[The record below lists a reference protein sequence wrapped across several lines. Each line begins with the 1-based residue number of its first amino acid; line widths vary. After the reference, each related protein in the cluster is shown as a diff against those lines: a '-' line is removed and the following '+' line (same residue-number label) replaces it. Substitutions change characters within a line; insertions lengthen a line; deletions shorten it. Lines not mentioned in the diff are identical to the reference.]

1 MITVLFQSHEAS
13 ATSPTGSEYNH
24 ALASHGGVALASGSG
39 GGTSPGN
46 AIDNSTS
53 MYWQSGSTTGWLSV
67 QFAAMVYVNEIH
79 AHFRTTVYPS
89 LSLYLDT
96 NGNGAYESSEKVWTT
111 TSNNLLNVVRTLP
124 GVTFALGMNITI
136 NARNGSNN
144 NPRINEF
151 EAYLRS
157 DSDGDGL
164 TGAQEVGTIYFQ
176 DVSPGGLPQAIPD
189 DGVNVSSASVSLAQ
203 FAGIPVR
210 ALANF
215 TVDHGRRADLTAA
228 VGYWNGTAWVDRY
241 VWDPGRRFAG
251 VGIASPDAVRW
262 WEGLVPVVAVVGFP
276 EATSKVE
283 FRVDG
288 ILQAT
293 VTAPV
298 GSEYRWTWNTTG
310 LGDGRS
316 TLNVTQ
322 YDAVA
327 ARAWSQ
333 IVVKVN
339 NLAPAASWVSPA
351 HLSTVNGVVTLNA
364 SASDFYGIQR
374 VRFYADGVSLGDGI
388 PKGGGYF
395 TIAWDTTAYCYN
407 GDHAISATAT
417 ENTATAKSTT
427 VFAQLFTNNDPLVC
441 ITNPVAGGTVSGTAY
456 PVRASTVSAL
466 GITRVEFLVEV
477 PPFPATPQ
485 LRFTDSAAP
494 WEWPW
499 DTTRDPNGFVK
510 LWAKGYNMQGNV
522 DAHVIQVTVSNPQ
535 CQFGCGP
542 ATASM
547 EASSAESSE
556 SSEPTA
562 TLGVLAA
569 EWSVGETTSGS
580 LTTVVADLSVL
591 PASLFLSN
599 LQWRLVLRDWSAGV
613 VGNVTAFTLRFEV
626 RSDPL
631 AIDTDGDGVRDG
643 TEANYWRT
651 LPVARD
657 SDLDGLADGSEIE

>member
-53 MYWQSGSTTGWLSV
+53 TYWQSGSTTGWLSV

-203 FAGIPVR
+203 FAGIPVQ

-215 TVDHGRRADLTAA
+215 TVDHSRPADLTAA

-241 VWDPGRRFAG
+241 VWDPAGRFAG
-251 VGIASPDAVRW
+251 VGIASPDAVRS
-262 WEGLVPVVAVVGFP
+262 WEGLVPVVAVVGSP
-276 EATSKVE
+276 EATAKVE

-293 VTAPV
+293 VTTPV
-298 GSEYRWTWNTTG
+298 GSEYRWTWDTTG
-310 LGDGRS
+310 LGDRRS

-322 YDAVA
+322 
-327 ARAWSQ
+327 
-333 IVVKVN
+333 
-339 NLAPAASWVSPA
+339 
-351 HLSTVNGVVTLNA
+351 
-364 SASDFYGIQR
+364 
-374 VRFYADGVSLGDGI
+374 
-388 PKGGGYF
+388 
-395 TIAWDTTAYCYN
+395 
-407 GDHAISATAT
+407 
-417 ENTATAKSTT
+417 
-427 VFAQLFTNNDPLVC
+427 
-441 ITNPVAGGTVSGTAY
+441 
-456 PVRASTVSAL
+456 
-466 GITRVEFLVEV
+466 
-477 PPFPATPQ
+477 
-485 LRFTDSAAP
+485 
-494 WEWPW
+494 
-499 DTTRDPNGFVK
+499 
-510 LWAKGYNMQGNV
+510 
-522 DAHVIQVTVSNPQ
+522 
-535 CQFGCGP
+535 
-542 ATASM
+542 
-547 EASSAESSE
+547 
-556 SSEPTA
+556 
-562 TLGVLAA
+562 
-569 EWSVGETTSGS
+569 
-580 LTTVVADLSVL
+580 
-591 PASLFLSN
+591 
-599 LQWRLVLRDWSAGV
+599 
-613 VGNVTAFTLRFEV
+613 
-626 RSDPL
+626 
-631 AIDTDGDGVRDG
+631 
-643 TEANYWRT
+643 
-651 LPVARD
+651 
-657 SDLDGLADGSEIE
+657 